1 MKRTCAIAI
10 LVGAAGGLLAACGQ
24 KGPLFVPGVP
34 KEASWPYPPSSPKT
48 KPERKVPEVPGTS
61 DERK

>member
-1 MKRTCAIAI
+1 MKRASTVAI
-10 LVGAAGGLLAACGQ
+10 LVAAGGLLAACGQ

-34 KEASWPYPPSSPKT
+34 KEASWPYPPSPQKPQ
-48 KPERKVPEVPGTS
+48 PERKLPDVPGTS